1 MVDITIVNGVYKP
14 TYNWGAPSF
23 TPLKNMKVN
32 GKDDIPYIME
42 NKSHVPNH
50 QPVMGWLVPNAWNML
65 KPSEKNISKS
75 RIFPHVWDPKHLQK
89 WSKCVN
95 ISKND
100 NFFGSKIY
108 HLKTSPSKLCHP
120 KWLQWLQLQ
129 PFPLA
134 GPPFASP
141 PPGPCECCRSSR
153 SDPRVAAW
161 RRGITTLGEI
171 FFRDFV
177 GDSNSNL
184 YLIRCMYVC
193 NVM

>member
-1 MVDITIVNGVYKP
+1 
-14 TYNWGAPSF
+14 
-23 TPLKNMKVN
+23 MKR
-32 GKDDIPYIME
+32 IIYPIYEME

-50 QPVMGWLVPNAWNML
+50 QAVMDWLVPNAWNML
-65 KPSEKNISKS
+65 KPSEKTSQNPRFSHMFGIQNISKNGQNVS
-75 RIFPHVWDPKHLQK
+75 TSPKMVKMCQHLQK

-100 NFFGSKIY
+100 NFLGSKIDN
-108 HLKTSPSKLCHP
+108 LKTSPSKLCHP

-161 RRGITTLGEI
+161 RRRGFTITTLGEI
-171 FFRDFV
+171 FFSGFFW
-177 GDSNSNL
+177 
-184 YLIRCMYVC
+184 CFQ
-193 NVM
+193 